1 MTTLKMYFMEVMA
14 VCVPAVIV
22 FLCFRPY
29 RMKALAAMNLKS
41 ARQREIALILFI
53 VSIFGIPPGNP
64 I

>member
-22 FLCFRPY
+22 FLCFRSY